1 MTFLGVLRG
10 ETMKIS
16 DNVIERRIQ
25 AVEAVRRR
33 SKERQRVI
41 DELDVKPHIARV
53 YHELHDDIA
62 RGNHEFINLPG
73 GRGSCKS
80 SFCALE
86 IIHGIMKDTTGHSNA
101 IVFRLYGNTLRE
113 SVFSQIA
120 WAIDELGVAHLWRG
134 SVSPMVYTYIPTGQ
148 QIFFRGLND
157 ASRLKSIK
165 PRNGTFKF
173 VWFEEFSELPGPNFT
188 RNVLQSVMRGGD
200 TFTVFRSFNP
210 PISANNWANVFIRE
224 PNERATTLQTD
235 YTMIPPE
242 WLGEAFLYEAQR
254 LKEVNPQAFEHE
266 YMGIPT
272 GTGGEVF
279 PNLEIR
285 EITDAEISNMGYIY
299 QGLDFGF
306 AQDPAA
312 FLRVSYDRKHDT
324 IYFLDEIYKR
334 GLSNAQ
340 LAEEIK
346 AKGYHKDRRGGY
358 VSPVFGV
365 MSAEGQQI
373 IIADCAEPKS
383 IQDLRDNGLKVI
395 GCHKE
400 PGCVEYRVK
409 WLQHRRIV
417 IDPART
423 PNAYREFV
431 NYEYMT
437 DKDGNF
443 LSRLPDKE
451 NHQVDSLAY
460 ALDKLIYHQR
470 GLSA

>member
-1 MTFLGVLRG
+1 MYYDQL
-10 ETMKIS
+10 M
-16 DNVIERRIQ
+16 RRARAAR
-25 AVEAVRRR
+25 AV
-33 SKERQRVI
+33 KDRQRAALAVLDAI
-41 DELDVKPHIARV
+41 DITQHIAAV
-53 YHELHDDIA
+53 YKPLHDDIEA
-62 RGNHEFINLPG
+62 AAHTTYNLPG

-80 SFCALE
+80 SFVSLE
-86 IIHGIMKDTTGHSNA
+86 IVNGIMKDTTGHSNA

-120 WAIDELGVAHLWRG
+120 WAIDTLGVNHLWKSRL
-134 SVSPMVYTYIPTGQ
+134 SPMQWTYTPTGA
-148 QIFFRGLND
+148 QIIFRGLD
-157 ASRLKSIK
+157 DPSKLKSIK
-165 PRNGTFKF
+165 PTRGVFRYI
-173 VWFEEFSELPGPNFT
+173 WFEEFSELPGPNFT
-188 RNVLQSVMRGGD
+188 RNVMQSVQRGGD

-210 PISANNWANVFIRE
+210 PISANNWANVFIKE
-224 PNERATTLQTD
+224 PDERATTLQTD

-242 WLGEAFLYEAQR
+242 WLGEAFLYEAKR

-306 AQDPAA
+306 AVDPAA
-312 FLRVSYDRKHDT
+312 FLRVSYDHKFDT

-340 LAEEIK
+340 LAAEIK
-346 AKGYHKDRRGGY
+346 GKGYHKDRRGGY
-358 VSPVFGV
+358 VSPVYGV
-365 MSAEGQQI
+365 MSTEGQQI
-373 IIADCAEPKS
+373 ITADCAEPKS
-383 IQDLRDNGLKVI
+383 IADMRAEGLKCL

-443 LSRLPDKE
+443 LSRLPDKD
-451 NHQVDSLAY
+451 NHTIDAAAY
-460 ALDKLIYHQR
+460 ALDRLIYYQR

>member
-1 MTFLGVLRG
+1 MYYDQLT
-10 ETMKIS
+10 
-16 DNVIERRIQ
+16 RR
-25 AVEAVRRR
+25 AKAARAT
-33 SKERQRVI
+33 KDRQRAALAVLDAI
-41 DELDVKPHIARV
+41 DITQHIAAV
-53 YHELHDDIA
+53 YKPLHDDIEA
-62 RGNHEFINLPG
+62 AAHTTYNLPG

-80 SFCALE
+80 SFVSLE
-86 IIHGIMKDTTGHSNA
+86 IVNGIMKDTTGHSNA

-120 WAIDELGVAHLWRG
+120 WAIDTLGVNHLWKSRL
-134 SVSPMVYTYIPTGQ
+134 SPMQWTYTPTGA
-148 QIFFRGLND
+148 QIIFRGLD
-157 ASRLKSIK
+157 DPSKLKSIK
-165 PRNGTFKF
+165 PTRGVFRYI
-173 VWFEEFSELPGPNFT
+173 WFEEFSELPGPNFT
-188 RNVLQSVMRGGD
+188 RNVMQSVQRGGD

-210 PISANNWANVFIRE
+210 PISANNWANVFIKE
-224 PNERATTLQTD
+224 PDERATTLQTD

-306 AQDPAA
+306 AVDPAA

-340 LAEEIK
+340 LSEEIK
-346 AKGYHKDRRGGY
+346 AKGYHKDGRGGY

-365 MSAEGQQI
+365 MSAEGQQLI
-373 IIADCAEPKS
+373 TADCAEPKS
-383 IQDLRDNGLKVI
+383 IADMRAAGLKCT

-443 LSRLPDKE
+443 LSRLPDKD
-451 NHQVDSLAY
+451 NHTIDAAAY
-460 ALDKLIYHQR
+460 ALDRLIYYQR
-470 GLSA
+470 GISA

>member
-1 MTFLGVLRG
+1 MVKLYYDRL
-10 ETMKIS
+10 
-16 DNVIERRIQ
+16 
-25 AVEAVRRR
+25 
-33 SKERQRVI
+33 KERVRAVKAAKDRQRDALALLDAI
-41 DELDVKPHIARV
+41 DVTQHIADV
-53 YHELHDDIA
+53 YRPLHEDITA
-62 RGNHEFINLPG
+62 AAHTTYNLPG

-80 SFCALE
+80 SFVSLE
-86 IIHGIMKDTTGHSNA
+86 IVNGIMKDTTGHSNA

-113 SVFSQIA
+113 SVFSQIS
-120 WAIDELGVAHLWRG
+120 WAINTLGVGHLWKSRL
-134 SVSPMVYTYIPTGQ
+134 SPMQWTYIPTGA
-148 QIFFRGLND
+148 QIIFRGLD
-157 ASRLKSIK
+157 DPSKLKSIK
-165 PRNGTFKF
+165 PTRGVFRYI
-173 VWFEEFSELPGPNFT
+173 WFEEFSELPGPNFT
-188 RNVLQSVMRGGD
+188 RNVMQSVQRGGD

-224 PNERATTLQTD
+224 PDERAITLQTD

-285 EITDAEISNMGYIY
+285 AITDEEISNMGYIY

-306 AQDPAA
+306 AVDPAA
-312 FLRVSYDRKHDT
+312 FLRVYYDRKHDT

-340 LAEEIK
+340 LVEEIK
-346 AKGYHKDRRGGY
+346 AKGYDKTGRPGY
-358 VSPVFGV
+358 TPLYPGAPTYEEKALIV
-365 MSAEGQQI
+365 
-373 IIADCAEPKS
+373 ADCAEPKS
-383 IQDLRDNGLKVI
+383 IQDLRDSGLKVI

-443 LSRLPDKE
+443 LSRLPDKD
-451 NHQVDSLAY
+451 NHCVDAAAY
-460 ALDKLIYHQR
+460 ALDRLIYHQR

>member
-1 MTFLGVLRG
+1 MYYDQL
-10 ETMKIS
+10 M
-16 DNVIERRIQ
+16 RR
-25 AVEAVRRR
+25 AKAARAT
-33 SKERQRVI
+33 KDRQRDALAVLDAI
-41 DELDVKPHIARV
+41 DITQHIAAV
-53 YHELHDDIA
+53 YKPLHDDIEA
-62 RGNHEFINLPG
+62 AAHTTYNLPG

-80 SFCALE
+80 SFVSLE
-86 IIHGIMKDTTGHSNA
+86 IVNGIMKDTTGHSNA

-120 WAIDELGVAHLWRG
+120 WAIDTLGVNHLWKSRL
-134 SVSPMVYTYIPTGQ
+134 SPMQWTYTPTGA
-148 QIFFRGLND
+148 QIIFRGLD
-157 ASRLKSIK
+157 DPSKLKSIK
-165 PRNGTFKF
+165 PTRGVFRYI
-173 VWFEEFSELPGPNFT
+173 WFEEFSELPGPNFT
-188 RNVLQSVMRGGD
+188 RNVMQSVQRGGD

-210 PISANNWANVFIRE
+210 PISANNWANVFIKE
-224 PNERATTLQTD
+224 PDERATTLQTD

-306 AQDPAA
+306 AVDPAA

-340 LAEEIK
+340 LSEEIK
-346 AKGYHKDRRGGY
+346 AKGYHKDGRGGY

-365 MSAEGQQI
+365 MSAEGQQLI
-373 IIADCAEPKS
+373 TADCAEPKS
-383 IQDLRDNGLKVI
+383 IADMRSAGLKCT

-443 LSRLPDKE
+443 LSRLPDKD
-451 NHQVDSLAY
+451 NHTIDAAAY
-460 ALDKLIYHQR
+460 ALDRLIYYQR